1 MKLLL
6 LQQAALTLSK
16 QRACCGCLEGFW
28 CCAECRV
35 HVQHTLL
42 PLWESTWTFEVS
54 GVVVG
59 GVRGEHGSI
68 VQLHPGGHM
77 TS

>member
-42 PLWESTWTFEVS
+42 PLWESTWTF
-54 GVVVG
+54 
-59 GVRGEHGSI
+59 
-68 VQLHPGGHM
+68 
-77 TS
+77 